1 MVDTK
6 RVYEIIDTFRFRVEE
21 DKEILSKYVIIFG
34 DVGEYYGGETDP
46 EAKVLSLYQYLDR
59 EIFNFVAEND
69 YTDISRFETFLKEL
83 FSEKIS
89 IYRYDNYK
97 LEKQFPIQDDETDDA
112 MMSKPLGFK
121 IGDDYETIVA
131 TNFVIVDDKY
141 LKSSFEAICRTYNLI
156 SSEYEDLRR
165 GRRTLSLYYVK
176 QNINKAIDNFV
187 SSVTASMDTTNDII
201 EFYDY
206 VYKAIESYGKNE
218 EEK

>member
-21 DKEILSKYVIIFG
+21 DKEILSKYIIIFG
-34 DVGEYYGGETDP
+34 AVCEYYGGETDP
-46 EAKVLSLYQYLDR
+46 EAKALSLYQYLDR

-83 FSEKIS
+83 FSENVS

-97 LEKQFPIQDDETDDA
+97 LEKQFPIPDDEVDV

-121 IGDDYETIVA
+121 IGYDYETMVA
-131 TNFVIVDDKY
+131 TNYVIADDKY

-156 SSEYEDLRR
+156 SSEYEEVMIDRK
-165 GRRTLSLYYVK
+165 TLCK
-176 QNINKAIDNFV
+176 IKRNIDSSISNFV
-187 SSVTASMDTTNDII
+187 SSFTAGMDNTNDLI

-206 VYKAIESYGKNE
+206 VYKAIENYSKNK

>member
-1 MVDTK
+1 MVNTK

-34 DVGEYYGGETDP
+34 DVCGYYGGETDP
-46 EAKVLSLYQYLDR
+46 EAEALSLYQYLDG

-83 FSEKIS
+83 FSENVS

-97 LEKQFPIQDDETDDA
+97 LEKQFPIPDDEVDV

-121 IGDDYETIVA
+121 IGYDYETMVA
-131 TNFVIVDDKY
+131 TNYVIVDDKY

-156 SSEYEDLRR
+156 SSEYEEVMIDRKTLR
-165 GRRTLSLYYVK
+165 K
-176 QNINKAIDNFV
+176 IKHNIDSSISNFV
-187 SSVTASMDTTNDII
+187 SSFTAGMDNTNDLI

-206 VYKAIESYGKNE
+206 VYKAIENYSKNK

>member
-1 MVDTK
+1 MVNTK

-34 DVGEYYGGETDP
+34 DVCGYYGGETDP
-46 EAKVLSLYQYLDR
+46 EAEALSLYQYLDG

-69 YTDISRFETFLKEL
+69 YTDISRFDTFLSKL
-83 FSEKIS
+83 FSYNVL
-89 IYRYDNYK
+89 IYKCNKYK
-97 LEKQFPIQDDETDDA
+97 LEKLFPTPDDGSVSILD
-112 MMSKPLGFK
+112 KPLGFK
-121 IGDDYETIVA
+121 IGDDNETMIA
-131 TNFVIVDDKY
+131 INFVIVDDKY

-165 GRRTLSLYYVK
+165 GRRTLYHVK
-176 QNINKAIDNFV
+176 QNINKAIDSFV

-206 VYKAIESYGKNE
+206 VYKAIESYDKNE